1 MALLAMSR
9 MPDPPHHLC
18 SISTQ
23 TKLKEINAKTP
34 QFMIYIFVLFIIHL
48 LCLEKISRTKL
59 NEVGTYQSNK
69 YYI

>member
-9 MPDPPHHLC
+9 MPDPPHHLR

-34 QFMIYIFVLFIIHL
+34 QFMIYIFVLFIIHIL
-48 LCLEKISRTKL
+48 WVAKISRTKL
-59 NEVGTYQSNK
+59 NETGSSK
-69 YYI
+69 YYILA